1 MHSYIGSKE
10 IAQSLLKLN
19 ENFYFSLSLGI
30 LNVYI
35 YYNQKL
41 EMLDYI
47 PIDNLILETDSPH
60 QFNKSII

>member
-1 MHSYIGSKE
+1 MHSYNGSKE
-10 IAQSLLKLN
+10 ITQSLLKLN
-19 ENFYFSLSLGI
+19 GNFYFSLSLGI

-47 PIDNLILETDSPH
+47 PIDNLILETDSHH